1 MKINWG
7 HKLVFFMVLFMLFI
21 VVMVYK
27 ISQQHVDLVDKN
39 YYEKGIEY
47 QEEID
52 KFNASDSIQY
62 EIDFNNEKKKLSFI
76 TNISNLEGTLYFYR
90 PSDAKLDF
98 DVPFKLDEKG
108 MFTYPLSNVK
118 RGTWKVTFEWKLKG
132 ELMAAERYI
141 VFDK

>member
-7 HKLVFFMVLFMLFI
+7 HKLVFFMVLFMVFI

-27 ISQQHVDLVDKN
+27 IGSQQVDLVDKN
-39 YYEKGIEY
+39 YYEKGIQY
-47 QEEID
+47 QEEIN

-62 EIDFNNEKKKLSFI
+62 QIVFNKEQKEISFV
-76 TNISNLEGTLYFYR
+76 TNVSNLEGTVYFYR

-98 DVPFKLDEKG
+98 NIPFKLNERG
-108 MFTYPLSNVK
+108 EFSYSLSDLK
-118 RGTWKVTFEWKLKG
+118 SGTWKVTFEWKLKG

-141 VFDK
+141 VIEK